1 MEKSGLG
8 ERMKARLQARK
19 QRSAERARVRQENK
33 IEDNARRA
41 VSKSKSTGGS
51 GGV

>member
-8 ERMKARLQARK
+8 ERIKASLRARK

-33 IEDNARRA
+33 IEGDPRRA
-41 VSKSKSTGGS
+41 KSKSTGAS